1 MSLYA
6 RSTSTQ
12 MIKDIDYK
20 KTYFEKRLNTFPHT
34 FSVNGFIRVM
44 RQYGYYCEY
53 DNGHYYVY
61 TQYEWSIKSQ
71 YEDTAKS
78 ILNQL
83 LGV

>member
-1 MSLYA
+1 M
-6 RSTSTQ
+6 RD
-12 MIKDIDYK
+12 KPDYK
-20 KTYFEKRLNTFPHT
+20 KTYFEKILNTFPHT
-34 FSVNGFIRVM
+34 FSLNGIMRVM

-61 TQYEWSIKSQ
+61 TQHEWEIKLQ

-78 ILNQL
+78 ILDQL

>member
-1 MSLYA
+1 
-6 RSTSTQ
+6 
-12 MIKDIDYK
+12 MIDKPDYK
-20 KTYFEKRLNTFPHT
+20 KTYFEKILNTFPHT
-34 FSVNGFIRVM
+34 FSLSGIMRVM

-61 TQYEWSIKSQ
+61 TQHEWEIKLQ

-78 ILNQL
+78 ILDQL

>member
-1 MSLYA
+1 
-6 RSTSTQ
+6 
-12 MIKDIDYK
+12 MIDKPDYK
-20 KTYFEKRLNTFPHT
+20 KTYFEKILNTFPHT
-34 FSVNGFIRVM
+34 FSLNGIMRVM

-61 TQYEWSIKSQ
+61 TQHEWEIKLQ

-78 ILNQL
+78 ILDQL